1 MPDFTPSLPDCD
13 STGPSGGSWAGAF
26 ARVPARGSP
35 GARHEAARDAGD
47 VLALIPAHLELERRR
62 HARLAPCAGH
72 AARTV
77 RGAAA
82 DLAHGREVLEGVRQA
97 DNDHAV
103 VQKRVV
109 ERGEGGLL
117 PAVLT
122 RGAAEDAAD
131 LADERAA
138 HPLRPRLV
146 EEVAHLCGH
155 VAETGRRA
163 EHDAVVLLELIGDRE
178 RCGLLELEPRGARNV
193 RRRQL
198 RDALDGHL
206 GPARSEEHTS
216 ELQSRRDLVCR
227 LLLEKKK
234 KKR

>member
-13 STGPSGGSWAGAF
+13 SPGPSGGSWAGTF
-26 ARVPARGSP
+26 ARVPACGSP

-47 VLALIPAHLELERRR
+47 VLALIPAHLELKRRR
-62 HARLAPCAGH
+62 HAQLAPCAGH
-72 AARTV
+72 AARPV
-77 RGAAA
+77 GGAAG
-82 DLAHGREVLEGVRQA
+82 DLAHGRDVLEGVRQA

-109 ERGEGGLL
+109 KGGEGGLL

-146 EEVAHLCGH
+146 EEVAHLRGH
-155 VAETGRRA
+155 VAETSRRT
-163 EHDAVVLLELIGDRE
+163 EHDAIVLLELIGDRE
-178 RCGLLELEPRGARNV
+178 RRGLL
-193 RRRQL
+193 
-198 RDALDGHL
+198 
-206 GPARSEEHTS
+206 
-216 ELQSRRDLVCR
+216 
-227 LLLEKKK
+227 
-234 KKR
+234 